1 MSSNSTDQKP
11 WPNIIVGILML
22 LVALGLYIYFSNIEN
37 EGGRYKMQLLV
48 LMLYKILGK
57 TGTAIVFVAVGIY
70 YIRKGVL
77 ALVHSDD

>member
-1 MSSNSTDQKP
+1 MSSNSTEKKP
-11 WPNIIVGILML
+11 WPNIFVGILML
-22 LVALGLYIYFSNIEN
+22 FVALGLYIYFSNIEI
-37 EGGRYKMQLLV
+37 EGGRYKMQLFV

-77 ALVHSDD
+77 ALVHSDN